1 MFEVKIVFEVPVES
15 IAVTLADVQTIIENQ
30 IEDMVAQFDERL
42 DKQIFGDTR
51 FKVSFDVADDA
62 NQKELDLED

>member
-15 IAVTLADVQTIIENQ
+15 IAVTRADVQTIIENQ

-62 NQKELDLED
+62 NQKELDFED

>member
-1 MFEVKIVFEVPVES
+1 MFEVKIVFEVPVEN

-30 IEDMVAQFDERL
+30 VEEMVAQFNEKL

-51 FKVSFDVADDA
+51 FKVSFGAVDDA
-62 NQKELDLED
+62 NQKELNFED

>member
-42 DKQIFGDTR
+42 DKQIFGVTR

-62 NQKELDLED
+62 NQKELDFED